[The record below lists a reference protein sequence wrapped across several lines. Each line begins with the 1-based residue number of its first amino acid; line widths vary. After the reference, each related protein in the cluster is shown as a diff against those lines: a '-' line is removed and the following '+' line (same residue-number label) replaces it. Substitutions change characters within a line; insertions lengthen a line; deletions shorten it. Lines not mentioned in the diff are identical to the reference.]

1 MRMKERDVR
10 EVECGKC
17 GIIDDEFFMK
27 KVDVFDGLD
36 EDGEELSTE
45 IYLCQHC
52 AEPPED

>member
-1 MRMKERDVR
+1 MKERDVR